1 MRKDGRENF
10 ILRPVQITSDV
21 MPYAEGS
28 VEISFGNTRV
38 LCTASVEENV
48 PKWMSQEG
56 KGWVTAEY
64 NMLPR
69 ATFHRT
75 RRERVAVSGRT
86 QEISRLIGR
95 SLRACIDMGKLGE
108 RQIHIDCD
116 VLQADGGTRVVS
128 ITGGFV
134 ALALAVQYLLKLN
147 KIQQNPL
154 LYYTSAVS
162 VAILNHQIIV
172 DPTAQEDQ
180 SCSTDMNFAFSSFGD
195 FVEIQGTAE
204 GHAFSDQEL
213 GKMIE
218 QARKSALILF
228 QHQEKALNGFFPLKK
243 GVSR

>member
-1 MRKDGRENF
+1 MRKDNRKYSD
-10 ILRPVQITSDV
+10 LRPIQINTNV
-21 MPYAEGS
+21 MAYAEGS
-28 VEISFGNTRV
+28 AEVSFGSTHV
-38 LCTASVEENV
+38 LCSASVEENV
-48 PKWMSQEG
+48 PKWMSQTG

-64 NMLPR
+64 SMLPR

-75 RRERVAVSGRT
+75 RRERVASSGRT

-95 SLRACIDMGKLGE
+95 SLRSCMDLKKLGE

-116 VLQADGGTRVVS
+116 VLQADGGTRVAS

-134 ALALAVQYLLKLN
+134 ALALAVQHLLKLN
-147 KIQQNPL
+147 KIQHNPL

-162 VAILNHQIIV
+162 IAILNRQIIV
-172 DPTAQEDQ
+172 DPTAEEDQ
-180 SCSTDMNFAFSSFGD
+180 SCSTDMNFAFSNFGD
-195 FVEIQGTAE
+195 FIEIQGTAE
-204 GHAFSDQEL
+204 GQAFSDEEL

-243 GVSR
+243 ER